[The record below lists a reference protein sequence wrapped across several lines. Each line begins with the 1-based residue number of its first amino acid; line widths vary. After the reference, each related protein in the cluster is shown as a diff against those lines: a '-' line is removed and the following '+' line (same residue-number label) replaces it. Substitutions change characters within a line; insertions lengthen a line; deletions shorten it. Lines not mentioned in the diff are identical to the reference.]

1 MPDKMTRDEAAAHC
15 KVSTRTIDRWAVHG
29 HIRKIKPAGRRA
41 VLFLVE
47 DLDAMNGLTVLAK
60 VKAVQGG
67 GN

>member
-1 MPDKMTRDEAAAHC
+1 MPDRMTRDEAAAHC

>member
-1 MPDKMTRDEAAAHC
+1 
-15 KVSTRTIDRWAVHG
+15 VSTRTIDRWAVHG